1 MILVNFKEIELSFGG
16 YPLFNGIN
24 YQINSGEK
32 IALIGRNGSGKTT
45 LLKLLN
51 RELEPDSGEI
61 FFSQGIKIAYL
72 SQIVPNGSGESLFE
86 FVLGGAGNIGRLI
99 SNYNDINFKLS
110 KKQSKFLLNELDKI
124 SHLIDINKG
133 WEIERTVKEILDK
146 FELDGNSKFETLSA
160 GKKRV
165 ALLTRTL
172 ISKPELLLLDE
183 PTNHLDISMIVWL
196 EEFIK
201 NYKGTVLFVTHDRTL
216 IEKTATCIVELD
228 RGQLSVWNCSYIEYL
243 ERKKDS
249 LIIEQKERKQFL
261 RKLSDEEIW
270 IRQGIKA
277 RRTRNEGRV
286 KKLIQM
292 REEKIQMRNV
302 AQKSDFSIQ
311 DARSSGKIV
320 LKAKHIS
327 FKYDDID
334 VINDFSTTISR
345 GDKIGILGK
354 NGCGKTTLLNILLG
368 TIKSNSGVI
377 ELGTNLSI
385 QYFDQ
390 LKEYLDES
398 KTIVENVG
406 DGNDLLEINGKTKHI
421 IGYLQEFLFSPEKA
435 RSKVSVLSGGE
446 KARVVLAKLF
456 TLPSN
461 LLIMDEPTNDLDI
474 ETLELL
480 EELLINYSGTLL
492 IVSHD
497 RTFLNNIATSV
508 LVFKGEG
515 KIEEFIGGY
524 SEINKESTVKKKAI
538 INKKKVV
545 KGKTQSVQVKK
556 LSYKEQNA
564 LESLPEIIEKLEKE
578 QGNILEEM
586 SKPDYYRQSGDYIND
601 KKKQLGNLGIVLEK
615 KYLEWEDL
623 EAKVQA
629 YKENKIINPP
639 DFL

>member
-1 MILVNFKEIELSFGG
+1 MILVNFKDIELSFGG

-32 IALIGRNGSGKTT
+32 VALIGRNGSGKTT

-72 SQIVPNGSGESLFE
+72 SQIVPKGSNESLFE

-99 SNYNDINFKLS
+99 TNYNDINFKLS
-110 KKQSKFLLNELDKI
+110 KKQSNSLLNELDKI

-133 WEIERTVKEILDK
+133 WEIEKTVKEILDK
-146 FELDGNSKFETLSA
+146 FELDGNAKFDNLSA

-172 ISKPELLLLDE
+172 ISKPNLLLLDE
-183 PTNHLDISMIVWL
+183 PTNHLDIGMIVWL

-201 NYKGTVLFVTHDRTL
+201 KYKGTVLFVTHDRTL

-292 REEKIQMRNV
+292 REEKVKMRNI

-311 DARSSGKIV
+311 DARSSGKLV

-327 FKYDDID
+327 FKYDDVK

-368 TIKSNSGVI
+368 KIKSNSGVI
-377 ELGTNLSI
+377 EFGTNLSI

-390 LKEYLDES
+390 LKGNLDES

-456 TLPSN
+456 TLSSN

-497 RTFLNNIATSV
+497 RTFLNNIATSI
-508 LVFKGEG
+508 LVFKEDG

-524 SEINKESTVKKKAI
+524 SEINQESIVKKKATT
-538 INKKKVV
+538 NKKKVV
-545 KGKTQSVQVKK
+545 KERTRSVQVKK

-564 LESLPEIIEKLEKE
+564 LDGLPEIIEKLEKE
-578 QGNILEEM
+578 QEDILEEM

-601 KKKQLGNLGIVLEK
+601 KKKQLESLEVLLK
-615 KYLEWEDL
+615 NKYLEWEDL
-623 EAKVQA
+623 EAKEQA